1 MVPPIMAPVFRELLS
16 PSVSGAAA
24 PEEADSSESV
34 DEGSAVPEVP
44 LVLSVSVSV
53 SDAVEVSDSVDDA
66 SVVDSDVSA
75 EDVSVDSVVA
85 LPVADAS
92 VLEESVSDVFRL
104 VPSVV
109 GSDSEV
115 TGSVRGT
122 LKLVSLI
129 ALLPEAVATT
139 FVAKPDVEPHPN
151 WKKPPSKL
159 FL

>member
-1 MVPPIMAPVFRELLS
+1 MAPVFRELLS
-16 PSVSGAAA
+16 PSVSGAEA

-34 DEGSAVPEVP
+34 AEGSAVPEVP
-44 LVLSVSVSV
+44 LALSVSVSV
-53 SDAVEVSDSVDDA
+53 SDAVEVSDSVVDA
-66 SVVDSDVSA
+66 SVVDSDDSTV
-75 EDVSVDSVVA
+75 DVSVDSVVA
-85 LPVADAS
+85 LPVVDAP
-92 VLEESVSDVFRL
+92 VLEETVSDVLRL

-109 GSDSEV
+109 GSASEV

-122 LKLVSLI
+122 FKLVSLI

-139 FVAKPDVEPHPN
+139 FVAKPDVEPHPY